1 MSEKNLYFFSDILQF
16 FFTCEYI
23 VCLLNI
29 TANIKEYKNRKIY
42 KFKKYIYWKCM
53 SLTRNKKSKAIVI

>member
-29 TANIKEYKNRKIY
+29 TANIKEYKNRKI
-42 KFKKYIYWKCM
+42 
-53 SLTRNKKSKAIVI
+53 